1 MNRILTKINLI
12 LVTVLIITGCSYEPI
27 FKQKNYNFE
36 INEISFFGE
45 KDINKIIKNRLYLIK
60 KSNDNIKRKFNILIQ
75 TKKKKKVISK
85 DTQGDPLK
93 FELELTVNYIVQEN
107 NNVLIDREITKHYT
121 YDNNSDKFKLEQS
134 ETIILEN
141 LSEQISNII
150 ISSIINLNDS

>member
-1 MNRILTKINLI
+1 MNRTLTKINLI
-12 LVTVLIITGCSYEPI
+12 LVTVLIITSCSYEPI

-93 FELELTVNYIVQEN
+93 FELELTGNYIVQEN
-107 NNVLIDREITKHYT
+107 NNVLIDRKIIKHYT

-134 ETIILEN
+134 EAIILEN

>member
-12 LVTVLIITGCSYEPI
+12 LVTVLIITSCSYEPI

-93 FELELTVNYIVQEN
+93 FELELTGNYIVQEN
-107 NNVLIDREITKHYT
+107 NNVLIDRKIIKHYT

-134 ETIILEN
+134 EAIILEN

>member
-1 MNRILTKINLI
+1 MNRILRKINLI

-75 TKKKKKVISK
+75 TKKKKKVM
-85 DTQGDPLK
+85 
-93 FELELTVNYIVQEN
+93 
-107 NNVLIDREITKHYT
+107 
-121 YDNNSDKFKLEQS
+121 
-134 ETIILEN
+134 IILKEN
-141 LSEQISNII
+141 LIF
-150 ISSIINLNDS
+150 

>member
-134 ETIILEN
+134 EAIILEN